1 MPRPALS
8 TEASTRL
15 VIELGTGSAQSSE
28 SIFHIT
34 DFKCASASAAMPSLL
49 RAPYGKRNSAARWGL
64 MAFNKVSVPRISPF
78 SLSPV
83 CFDNCAWLKL
93 WLPTA

>member
-34 DFKCASASAAMPSLL
+34 DFSCASASAAMPSLL
-49 RAPYGKRNSAARWGL
+49 RAP
-64 MAFNKVSVPRISPF
+64 
-78 SLSPV
+78 
-83 CFDNCAWLKL
+83 
-93 WLPTA
+93 